1 VYRRTAAAFVRGPE
15 LTAEQNDRLA
25 TPLLPDFSV
34 AFTEIFAP
42 PL

>member
-1 VYRRTAAAFVRGPE
+1 VYRRADAAFVRAPE

-34 AFTEIFAP
+34 ALAEIFAP